1 MTGVVT
7 REEPVAT
14 GGDVPASL
22 RPDRS
27 LRPPSLET
35 LFTALFALCGWILG
49 LRQLSDNSFLWHLRT
64 GQLILDHGIPRA
76 DPYSFTVPGARWIA
90 QSWLAELAY
99 GAASRLAGGF
109 GVRLLV
115 AVTGAAFVAA
125 TYRIALR
132 TSRNR
137 IRAAVLTT
145 LLLATLLNV
154 WSERPLIFGLAGMVA
169 LVVAVEL
176 PESFLG
182 RHLLVSVPLTMW
194 CWGNVHGSF
203 ELGYAYLALHV
214 IGRWLDGAPP
224 TGGRERKLVI
234 ATAASLVALLVNPY
248 GFGLLWFPVQL
259 LQRGSVLNNVSEWQ
273 SPNFRQLGGMLYAA
287 WFGVVLLLLIVRN
300 KPSRRDL
307 LVTFPFLF
315 LGLWAIRNVGIA
327 AIVTLPVA
335 GRAWVGG
342 KVRHD
347 DRLRLGWAFMA
358 LLLCAGLAGSRRR
371 APRTTSTSRSTPWRP
386 CTSSASA
393 VCSAIA
399 SIRPTRGPGT
409 RSGGRGRSSA
419 CSWTTA
425 TTCTRRRS
433 STTTTPSPTSTR
445 NGGPPSIGGRSTWS
459 SGRRNVPFRRRSRKT
474 HHGRGSMSTRR
485 PRSSCA
491 TADVV
496 PAPAERV
503 KSRIAWA
510 RAAGWSS
517 GMSV

>member
-358 LLLCAGLAGSRRR
+358 LLLCAGLARF
-371 APRTTSTSRSTPWRP
+371 
-386 CTSSASA
+386 SSASSENDFDFQKYPVAAMHQLSVRGLLGDRLYTTDAWAGYTIWRSWPQQHVFMDDRYDMYPKA
-393 VCSAIA
+393 VVDDYNTIA
-399 SIRPTRGPGT
+399 NVNPKWR
-409 RSGGRGRSSA
+409 
-419 CSWTTA
+419 A
-425 TTCTRRRS
+425 TLDRWK
-433 STTTTPSPTSTR
+433 
-445 NGGPPSIGGRSTWS
+445 I
-459 SGRRNVPFRRRSRKT
+459 
-474 HHGRGSMSTRR
+474 
-485 PRSSCA
+485 
-491 TADVV
+491 DVV
-496 PAPAERV
+496 VWPAKRSLSQALAEDGSWSRV
-503 KSRIAWA
+503 YVDKT
-510 RAAGWSS
+510 AA
-517 GMSV
+517 VFVRNR